1 MSRPSWSMPA
11 KFGVLTCTG
20 TPTLSSVQ
28 TQLEYASQVWSPC
41 LHRNTN
47 SLKCPDPVGVCQ
59 PSLES
64 LLAQEHQLSK
74 CPDPVGVC
82 QPSLESLLAQEH
94 QLSQEFRPSWS
105 MPAKFGVLACTGT
118 PTLSRVQTQLE
129 YASQVWSPCLH
140 RNTNSLKCPD
150 PVGVCQPSL
159 ESLLAQEHQLS
170 QVSRPSWSMPAKFGV
185 LACTGTP
192 TLSSVQTQLE
202 YASQVWSPCLH
213 RNTNSLSV
221 QTQLEYASQVWSPCL
236 HRNTNSLSVQTQL
249 EYASQVW
256 SHCLHRNTNSLSVQT
271 QLEYASQVWSH
282 CLHRNTNS
290 LKSPDPVGVC
300 QPSLESL
307 LAQEHQL
314 SQVSR
319 NLHSKCALN
328 NGMMPTINCYGSLI
342 FPNSLNA
349 DSTMTCAHC
358 SKLYIVLF
366 YFHQAFLRYTQDIP
380 LQRQALLALQTSNSH
395 QLFL

>member
-1 MSRPSWSMPA
+1 MRCSDDTIYQHDELETLFQLYPPLVRPSWSMPA
-11 KFGVLTCTG
+11 KFGVLACTG

-94 QLSQEFRPSWS
+94 QLSKCPDPVGVCQPSLESLLAQEHQLSQVSRPSWS

-118 PTLSRVQTQLE
+118 PTLSSVQTQLEYASQVWSPCLHRNTNSLSVQTQLEYASQVWSPYLHRNTNSLKSPDPVGVCQPSLESLLAQEHQLSQVSRPSWSMPAKFGVLACTGTPTLSSVQTQLE

-221 QTQLEYASQVWSPCL
+221 
-236 HRNTNSLSVQTQL
+236 
-249 EYASQVW
+249 
-256 SHCLHRNTNSLSVQT
+256 
-271 QLEYASQVWSH
+271 
-282 CLHRNTNS
+282 
-290 LKSPDPVGVC
+290 
-300 QPSLESL
+300 
-307 LAQEHQL
+307 
-314 SQVSR
+314 
-319 NLHSKCALN
+319 
-328 NGMMPTINCYGSLI
+328 
-342 FPNSLNA
+342 
-349 DSTMTCAHC
+349 
-358 SKLYIVLF
+358 
-366 YFHQAFLRYTQDIP
+366 
-380 LQRQALLALQTSNSH
+380 
-395 QLFL
+395 

>member
-1 MSRPSWSMPA
+1 MRCSDNTIYQHDELETLFQLYPPLVRPSWSMPAKFGVLACTGTPTLSSVQTQLEYASQVWSPCFTGTPTLSSVQTQLEYASQVWSPCLHRNTNSLKCPDPVGVCQPSLESLLHRNTNSLKCPDPVGVCQPSLESLLAQEHQLSQVSRPSWSMPA
-11 KFGVLTCTG
+11 KFGVLACTG

-64 LLAQEHQLSK
+64 LLAQEHQLSQ
-74 CPDPVGVC
+74 V
-82 QPSLESLLAQEH
+82 S
-94 QLSQEFRPSWS
+94 RPSWS

-118 PTLSRVQTQLE
+118 PTLSSVQTQLE

-221 QTQLEYASQVWSPCL
+221 
-236 HRNTNSLSVQTQL
+236 
-249 EYASQVW
+249 
-256 SHCLHRNTNSLSVQT
+256 
-271 QLEYASQVWSH
+271 
-282 CLHRNTNS
+282 
-290 LKSPDPVGVC
+290 
-300 QPSLESL
+300 
-307 LAQEHQL
+307 
-314 SQVSR
+314 
-319 NLHSKCALN
+319 
-328 NGMMPTINCYGSLI
+328 
-342 FPNSLNA
+342 
-349 DSTMTCAHC
+349 
-358 SKLYIVLF
+358 
-366 YFHQAFLRYTQDIP
+366 
-380 LQRQALLALQTSNSH
+380 
-395 QLFL
+395 

>member
-11 KFGVLTCTG
+11 KFGVLACTG

-94 QLSQEFRPSWS
+94 QLSQVSRPSWS

-118 PTLSRVQTQLE
+118 PTLSSVQTQLE

-140 RNTNSLKCPD
+140 RNTNSLKCPDPVGVCQPSLESLLAQEHQLSKCPD

-236 HRNTNSLSVQTQL
+236 HRNTNSLK
-249 EYASQVW
+249 
-256 SHCLHRNTNSLSVQT
+256 C
-271 QLEYASQVWSH
+271 
-282 CLHRNTNS
+282 
-290 LKSPDPVGVC
+290 PDPVGVC

-319 NLHSKCALN
+319 NLHS
-328 NGMMPTINCYGSLI
+328 
-342 FPNSLNA
+342 NA
-349 DSTMTCAHC
+349 
-358 SKLYIVLF
+358 F
-366 YFHQAFLRYTQDIP
+366 
-380 LQRQALLALQTSNSH
+380 
-395 QLFL
+395 